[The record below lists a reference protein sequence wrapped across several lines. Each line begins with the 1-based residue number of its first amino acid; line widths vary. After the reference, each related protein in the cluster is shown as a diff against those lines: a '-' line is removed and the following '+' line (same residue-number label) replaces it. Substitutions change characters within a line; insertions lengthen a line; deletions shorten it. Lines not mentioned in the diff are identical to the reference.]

1 MEEQDQHQDHPPVS
15 RVITCKPENQRD
27 MAAAVKAWPELHSLV
42 KGLQAQGTFP
52 GLRGLRIKLTG
63 SKEFVAQGLG
73 AIGQIN
79 ASKAE

>member
-1 MEEQDQHQDHPPVS
+1 MEEQNQPPVS

-42 KGLQAQGTFP
+42 KGLQAQGVFP
-52 GLRGLRIKLTG
+52 GLRGMRIRLAG

-73 AIGQIN
+73 AIQQIN
-79 ASKAE
+79 ASKTD